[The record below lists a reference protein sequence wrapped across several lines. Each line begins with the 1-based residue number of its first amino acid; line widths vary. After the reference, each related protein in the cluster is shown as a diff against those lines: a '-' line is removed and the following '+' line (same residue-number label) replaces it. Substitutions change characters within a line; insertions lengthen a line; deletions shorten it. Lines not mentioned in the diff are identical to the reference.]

1 MKRYFLSADGVPV
14 EESWRGKTK
23 AAAAQAANGRA
34 CVVERDR
41 RLALVA
47 NGPMTR
53 PQAVFVSERLVVG
66 KALALVN
73 LKPRRRRHDGG

>member
-34 CVVERDR
+34 CVVESDR
-41 RLALVA
+41 
-47 NGPMTR
+47 
-53 PQAVFVSERLVVG
+53 
-66 KALALVN
+66 
-73 LKPRRRRHDGG
+73 